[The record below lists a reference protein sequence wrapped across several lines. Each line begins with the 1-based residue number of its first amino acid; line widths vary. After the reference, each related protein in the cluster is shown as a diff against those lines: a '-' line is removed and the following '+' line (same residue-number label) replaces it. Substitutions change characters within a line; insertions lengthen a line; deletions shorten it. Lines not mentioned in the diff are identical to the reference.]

1 MNRRK
6 IIAVLAI
13 TAGVALLATTATALS
28 RGDDP
33 VPPGQ
38 GAAVARSDV
47 QRTIAAAQDRLR
59 RLPSDADTWAQLG
72 SAYVEQARITGDP
85 AFYGKAQGAL
95 ESSLRHRPEGNGL
108 AHLGLGA
115 LANARHDFAAA
126 RDEAERARAVRPDTA
141 EVYGVLAD
149 ALTQLGAA
157 DEARAAVQRMLDLEP
172 GVPAFTRA
180 AYDFEQR
187 GEVDSA
193 RQALTRALDASS
205 SPTDTLFSRYQLGEL
220 AFDNGDLDEASTQ
233 YEQGLLIDPLDP
245 ALLQG
250 RAKVAAARGNLDD
263 ALAAYA
269 GLVARVP
276 SPQYLHEYAVL
287 LRGAGRTDD
296 AARQFDLLAQ
306 QERLLA
312 AAGST
317 DDLATSVAAAD
328 RGDPAAALAAAER
341 EWARRQHPLVADALA
356 WALHLAGRD
365 AEALP
370 YADRAAATGWRN
382 ATFAYHRGM
391 ILRALGRTAEA
402 ADALDSALRIN
413 PHFSLVDAPAARAAL
428 DGLR

>member
-1 MNRRK
+1 MTRRK

-33 VPPGQ
+33 PPPGP
-38 GAAVARSDV
+38 GAAVVRSDV
-47 QRTIAAAQDRLR
+47 QRSVTAAQDRLR
-59 RLPSDADTWAQLG
+59 RLPGDADTWALLG

-85 AFYGKAQGAL
+85 AYYGKAQGAL
-95 ESSLRHRPEGNGL
+95 ETSLRHRPEGNGP
-108 AHLGLGA
+108 AHVGLGA

-126 RDEAERARAVRPDTA
+126 RDQAERARAVLPDTA

-157 DEARAAVQRMLDLEP
+157 EDARAAVQRMLDLEP

-187 GEVDSA
+187 GDVDSA
-193 RQALTRALDASS
+193 REALTRALDAAS
-205 SPTDTLFSRYQLGEL
+205 SPAGTLFCRYHLGEL
-220 AFDNGDLDEASTQ
+220 AFDNGDLDEASAQ

-263 ALAAYA
+263 ALAGYTD
-269 GLVARVP
+269 LVARVP
-276 SPQYLHEYAVL
+276 SPQYLHEHAVL
-287 LRGAGRTDD
+287 LRVAGRTED
-296 AARQFDLLAQ
+296 AARQFDVLAQ
-306 QERLLA
+306 QERILA

-317 DDLATSVAAAD
+317 DDLAASVAAAD
-328 RGDPAAALAAAER
+328 RGDPAAALVAAER
-341 EWARRQHPLVADALA
+341 EWGRRQHPLVADALA

-365 AEALP
+365 AEAIG

-391 ILRALGRTAEA
+391 ILRALGRAAEA
-402 ADALDSALRIN
+402 ADALDLALRTN
-413 PHFSLVDAPAARAAL
+413 PHFSPLDAPTARAAL

>member
-13 TAGVALLATTATALS
+13 TAGAALLATTATALS
-28 RGDDP
+28 RGNAP
-33 VPPGQ
+33 VSSAP
-38 GAAVARSDV
+38 GAAVVRSDV
-47 QRTIAAAQDRLR
+47 QRTITAAQDRLKR
-59 RLPSDADTWAQLG
+59 VPGDAATWAQLG
-72 SAYVEQARITGDP
+72 AAYVEQARITGDP
-85 AFYGKAQGAL
+85 TYYAKAQGAL
-95 ESSLRHRPEGNGL
+95 DTSLRHKPEGNGP

-115 LANARHDFAAA
+115 LANARHDFTAA
-126 RDEAERARAVRPDTA
+126 RDQAELARAALPDTA

-187 GEVDSA
+187 GDVDSA
-193 RQALTRALDASS
+193 RQALTRALDASP
-205 SPTDTLFSRYQLGEL
+205 SPADSLFCRYHLGEL
-220 AFDNGDLDEASTQ
+220 AFDNGDLDEASAQ

-250 RAKVAAARGNLDD
+250 RAKIAAARGNLDD
-263 ALAAYA
+263 ALTIYA
-269 GLVARVP
+269 DLVARVP
-276 SPQYLHEYAVL
+276 SPQYLHENAVL
-287 LRGAGRTDD
+287 LQVAGRTED

-317 DDLATSVAAAD
+317 DELAASIVAAD
-328 RGDPAAALAAAER
+328 RGDSAVALAAAER
-341 EWARRQHPLVADALA
+341 EWNRRQHPLVADALA

-365 AEALP
+365 AEAIGL
-370 YADRAAATGWRN
+370 ADRAAATGWRN

-391 ILRALGRTAEA
+391 ILRALGRTD
-402 ADALDSALRIN
+402 DAVSALTSALKTN
-413 PHFSLVDAPAARAAL
+413 PHFSPVDAPAARAAL

>member
-6 IIAVLAI
+6 TTAVLAI

-28 RGDDP
+28 RDDDP
-33 VPPGQ
+33 GPPGQ
-38 GAAVARSDV
+38 GAAVVRSDV
-47 QRTIAAAQDRLR
+47 QRTVTAAQDRLR
-59 RLPSDADTWAQLG
+59 RVPGDADTWALLG

-95 ESSLRHRPEGNGL
+95 ETSLRHRPEANGP

-126 RDEAERARAVRPDTA
+126 RDQAERARAVLPDTA

-172 GVPAFTRA
+172 GVPSFTRA

-205 SPTDTLFSRYQLGEL
+205 TPTDTLFCRYHLGEL
-220 AFDNGDLDEASTQ
+220 AFDNGDLGEASAQ
-233 YEQGLLIDPLDP
+233 YEQGLLVDPLDP

-250 RAKVAAARGNLDD
+250 RAKTAAARGDLDA
-263 ALAAYA
+263 ALAGYA
-269 GLVARVP
+269 DLVARVP
-276 SPQYLHEYAVL
+276 SPQYLHEHAVL
-287 LRGAGRTDD
+287 LRAAGRTQD

-317 DDLATSVAAAD
+317 DDLAASVAAD
-328 RGDPAAALAAAER
+328 RVIPPPRWPPPNANGPAGSTRWSRTRSGGPCTWPDATPKLFATPTRPPPPAGAT
-341 EWARRQHPLVADALA
+341 RRSPT
-356 WALHLAGRD
+356 
-365 AEALP
+365 
-370 YADRAAATGWRN
+370 TG
-382 ATFAYHRGM
+382 A
-391 ILRALGRTAEA
+391 
-402 ADALDSALRIN
+402 
-413 PHFSLVDAPAARAAL
+413 
-428 DGLR
+428 